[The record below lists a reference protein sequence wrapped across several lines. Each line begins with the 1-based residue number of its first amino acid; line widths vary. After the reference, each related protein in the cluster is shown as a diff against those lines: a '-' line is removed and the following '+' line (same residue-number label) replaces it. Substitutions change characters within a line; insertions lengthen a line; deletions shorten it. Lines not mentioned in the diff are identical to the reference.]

1 MFAGLTA
8 DTNSCSTYS
17 ALTRLCWSLVF
28 VEHYFI
34 CGKLATIHHTWGST
48 VLNIGKCLIWWFPV
62 LKQRCFYCL
71 YCCSFKPWSTMQ
83 DKSMLRFWSS
93 LFAAIFITSALL
105 NQSYNW
111 MMHVCL
117 FFLVKMTEYFV
128 LCLTCLFSYL
138 VLSCFSR
145 TIMQAF
151 LDEKQNDFTLFSEKN
166 LNI

>member
-28 VEHYFI
+28 VTHYFI

-48 VLNIGKCLIWWFPV
+48 VLNIGKCLIWWFSV

-93 LFAAIFITSALL
+93 IFAAIFITSALL
-105 NQSYNW
+105 ITGWS
-111 MMHVCL
+111 MFV
-117 FFLVKMTEYFV
+117 FVFLVKMTEYFV
-128 LCLTCLFSYL
+128 LCLTCLL
-138 VLSCFSR
+138 CR
-145 TIMQAF
+145 DF
-151 LDEKQNDFTLFSEKN
+151 LA
-166 LNI
+166 